1 MIESNQNAL
10 QLVSVYEL
18 ICLSTGTLF
27 SGWKGSYWKGA
38 RACYAQSPE
47 YNPHREGVGGDRQTE
62 MQRHRDTQKILP
74 RMNLKYMLLM
84 RESHLN
90 NLHVIRLQFRAI
102 WKHRSLEAVKRSVV
116 TWSLQERRQGGLNR
130 LTSGDYLQVVRLSL
144 WDIVAKHLWH

>member
-18 ICLSTGTLF
+18 ICLPTGTLF
-27 SGWKGSYWKGA
+27 SGWKGSYWKGEL
-38 RACYAQSPE
+38 ACYAQSPK
-47 YNPHREGVGGDRQTE
+47 YNPHRQTE

-74 RMNLKYMLLM
+74 GMNLKYMLLM

-90 NLHVIRLQFRAI
+90 NLHVIRLQLRAI
-102 WKHRSLEAVKRSVV
+102 WKDRSLEAVKRSVV